1 MRRVLLLVVAL
12 LGFVAR
18 AEALTV
24 RDIIELS
31 RAGLGEEVLLALID
45 VDRGVYRIDN
55 ATLKSLKDAGVPERV
70 IVALVRSGRER
81 APDPPPPAEDPQAPP
96 EPQVVVIDHHEPPTV
111 REVLVPVPIYIAVD
125 GGRSR
130 YRRGIDRTP
139 VESTYVPFQS
149 GPPLPQPQLK
159 RPEPVYWGFGGKLRP
174 DAWKPDG
181 HKDSPARP
189 SDNRPSDNRPAD
201 KDRK

>member
-81 APDPPPPAEDPQAPP
+81 APTSRRPHHPPRTRPRRLNRRSSSSITTSRRVCA
-96 EPQVVVIDHHEPPTV
+96 
-111 REVLVPVPIYIAVD
+111 RCSC
-125 GGRSR
+125 RSR
-130 YRRGIDRTP
+130 STSPWTAAGRGIAAG
-139 VESTYVPFQS
+139 STGRRSSRRMCRSSQAHRS
-149 GPPLPQPQLK
+149 
-159 RPEPVYWGFGGKLRP
+159 RSR
-174 DAWKPDG
+174 
-181 HKDSPARP
+181 S
-189 SDNRPSDNRPAD
+189 
-201 KDRK
+201 

>member
-12 LGFVAR
+12 LGFVAQ

-81 APDPPPPAEDPQAPP
+81 VPDPPPPAPLAEDPPAPP

-111 REVLVPVPIYIAVD
+111 REVLVPVPIYITVD

-130 YRRGIDRTP
+130 YRRGIDRIDRTP
-139 VESTYVPFQS
+139 VESAFVPFQS
-149 GPPLPQPQLK
+149 GPPLQQPQLK

-181 HKDSPARP
+181 HKD
-189 SDNRPSDNRPAD
+189 AD
-201 KDRK
+201 KDKDKHKK

>member
-1 MRRVLLLVVAL
+1 MRRVVLLVFAL
-12 LGFVAR
+12 LGFVAQ

-70 IVALVRSGRER
+70 IVALVRSGRDR
-81 APDPPPPAEDPQAPP
+81 AAEQPPPPPPPADEPPPAP
-96 EPQVVVIDHHEPPTV
+96 EPQVVVIDHHEAPQV
-111 REVLVPVPIYIAVD
+111 REVLVPVPIYITVD
-125 GGRSR
+125 GARSR
-130 YRRGIDRTP
+130 YRRSIDRTP

-149 GPPLPQPQLK
+149 GPPLSQPQVTK
-159 RPEPVYWGFGGKLRP
+159 PAPVYWGFGGKLRP
-174 DAWKPDG
+174 DAWQPHGHNTEKENRRQDSAAKPG
-181 HKDSPARP
+181 
-189 SDNRPSDNRPAD
+189 D
-201 KDRK
+201 KR

>member
-81 APDPPPPAEDPQAPP
+81 APDRRRPHRPPRTRRRRPSRRSSSSITTSRRLCA
-96 EPQVVVIDHHEPPTV
+96 
-111 REVLVPVPIYIAVD
+111 RCSC
-125 GGRSR
+125 RSR
-130 YRRGIDRTP
+130 STSPWTAAGRGIAAAIDRTP

-181 HKDSPARP
+181 YKESRER
-189 SDNRPSDNRPAD
+189 SSDNRPAD
-201 KDRK
+201 KDKK